1 MSHIKDIPMKATI
14 HKFRKTNTINM
25 TKKLL
30 LFTALSIFLISCS
43 DKETNTNIDTLI
55 ASKNLVSIK
64 AKRAELQSQ
73 ISQID
78 AALATLETAKVEEAL
93 VSVTTVKDTVFSHYL
108 EVQGNVQ
115 TKENLIIYPQFSG
128 ILISLNVTAGQRVSK
143 GQVLGT
149 IDDGGLSQQLAQV
162 QSQLAL
168 AKTTFERQKRLWDQ
182 KIGSEIQ
189 YLQAQTNMI
198 SQQKAVSQINAQL
211 AKTRVIAPFSG
222 VIDETLI
229 EKGQV
234 VGPGQGLMRI
244 VNLNNMYVST
254 SVPETYIGKLNTGT
268 NVDVYLTSLNKTY
281 TGRIRQVAN
290 NINPNNRTFS
300 IEVSVPNKENLLRP
314 NQVAKLK
321 IVDYTSKNAVV
332 VPTNVVQEDGEK
344 NNFVY
349 IVTNA
354 TANTGIAKKV
364 IVTVGQS
371 SNNATEILSGLSAN
385 DIVVTEG
392 VNTISDGMKLNF

>member
-1 MSHIKDIPMKATI
+1 MSHIKDILMKSTQ
-14 HKFRKTNTINM
+14 KFQKINTINM

-30 LFTALSIFLISCS
+30 LFTALSVFLISCS
-43 DKETNTNIDTLI
+43 DKETNTNIDTLL
-55 ASKNLVSIK
+55 ASKNLTSIK
-64 AKRAELQSQ
+64 AKRAELQAQ
-73 ISQID
+73 ITQID

-93 VSVTTVKDTVFSHYL
+93 VSVVTVKDTVFSHYL

-128 ILISLNVTAGQRVSK
+128 ILTSLNVTAGQRVSK
-143 GQVLGT
+143 GQVLGI

-189 YLQAQTNMI
+189 YLQAQTNMV

-211 AKTRVIAPFSG
+211 AKTKIIAPFSG

-229 EKGQV
+229 ERGQV

-321 IVDYTSKNAVV
+321 IVDYTSKNAIV

-354 TANTGIAKKV
+354 TATSGVAKKV